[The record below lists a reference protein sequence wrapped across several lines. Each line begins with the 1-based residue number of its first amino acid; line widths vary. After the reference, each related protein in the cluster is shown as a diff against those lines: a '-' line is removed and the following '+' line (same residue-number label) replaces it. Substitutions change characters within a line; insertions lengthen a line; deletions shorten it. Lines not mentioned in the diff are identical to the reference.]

1 MYDIIALIGIILA
14 IGFLVAGFIVRGL
27 KKRTLANIFE
37 MIGVICL
44 VIYSAKFTYLF
55 GSIISL
61 NISEWGMII
70 FFLFTVILAVYKI
83 IYFIRYK

>member
-37 MIGVICL
+37 MIAVICL